1 MPFVAIGLGSNLGD
15 SPLILQQAVT
25 HLAQFMKIQGSS
37 SLYATAPL
45 YVLDQPDFVNGAL
58 MAKVQ
63 ASPLEVLQL
72 LKRLEFELGRR
83 PRERFGPREIDLDL
97 LTYGSIQYELS
108 NEKTVQLQI
117 PHPRLCERRFVLDPL
132 AEIDPSFV
140 IPGQGLVSELLLR
153 PDVQAQQIRRLTDV
167 HLQI

>member
-1 MPFVAIGLGSNLGD
+1 MPLVSIGLGSNLGD
-15 SPLILQQAVT
+15 SVVVLQDAVN
-25 HLAQFMKIQGSS
+25 HLARFVQVRSFS
-37 SLYATAPL
+37 SLYASAPL
-45 YVLDQPDFVNGAL
+45 YVLDQPDFVNGAI
-58 MAKVQ
+58 MAKIDR
-63 ASPLEVLQL
+63 SPLEVLQM
-72 LKRLEFELGRR
+72 LKRLEQQLGRY

-108 NEKTVQLQI
+108 DEKTIQLKI

-140 IPGQGLVSELLLR
+140 IPGQGLVTDLLQH

-167 HLQI
+167 HLQV